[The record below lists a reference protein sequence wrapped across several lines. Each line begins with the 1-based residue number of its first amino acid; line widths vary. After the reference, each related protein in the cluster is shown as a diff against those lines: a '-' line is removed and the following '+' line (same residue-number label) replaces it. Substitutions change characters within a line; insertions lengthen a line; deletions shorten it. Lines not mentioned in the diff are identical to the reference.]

1 MSVDN
6 PQVPHR
12 GLLTICVMAAT
23 IMQALDTTIANVA
36 LPYMQGSLSATQD
49 QITWVLTSYI
59 VSAAI
64 MMPTTGFFSARFGRK
79 KLLIAAVTGF
89 TIASGL
95 CGAAQTLGQMV
106 VFRLLQGVFGA
117 ALVPMSQAILLDSYP
132 REKHGSA
139 MAMWGVGVMVG
150 PILGPM
156 LGGWLTEYYNWRWV
170 FYINVPIGI
179 AVVFGL
185 VAVLSESKLQDTRFD
200 WFGFATLSLA
210 VGALQMML
218 DRGQLI
224 DWFSSRE
231 IVLEATLSGLA
242 LYLFVV
248 HSTTAEKPFIDPR
261 LFADHN
267 FRVGIALIFVVG
279 VILLASIAL
288 LTPYLQTLMGY
299 PVLTA
304 GLILGPRGVGTM
316 IAMMIVGRLIN
327 RIDPRVFLMIGFGLT
342 AISLNEMT
350 TFTPDVASTTL
361 LWNGIVQGFGLGF
374 LFTPLSTVTFA
385 TLPPHLRTQATSLF
399 SLLRNLGSSIG
410 VSVVMF
416 MLERNTQAMHS
427 QLAQYATPLN
437 PALHAPFV
445 SQIWNLKTLAGR
457 TALNME
463 ITRQAEIIAYMNDYK
478 LMAILALAATP
489 LVLLLGKPQAQRN
502 ADPAHAAAM
511 E

>member
-1 MSVDN
+1 MSPAD
-6 PQVPHR
+6 PQVPNR
-12 GLLTICVMAAT
+12 GLLTVCVMAAT

-64 MMPTTGFFSARFGRK
+64 FMPTTGFLTARFGRK
-79 KLLIAAVTGF
+79 KLLITAVAGF

-139 MAMWGVGVMVG
+139 MAIWGVGVMVG

-170 FYINVPIGI
+170 FYINVPIGV

-185 VAVLSESKLQDTRFD
+185 IAVLTESKTERTRFD
-200 WFGFATLSLA
+200 WFGFGTLSLA

-218 DRGQLI
+218 DRGQLV
-224 DWFSSRE
+224 DWFASTE
-231 IVLEATLSGLA
+231 IVIEAGLAALA
-242 LYLFVV
+242 LYLFLV
-248 HSTTAEKPFIDPR
+248 HTATAEKPFIDPQ
-261 LFADHN
+261 LFRDHN
-267 FRVGIALIFVVG
+267 FRVGIMLIFVVG
-279 VILLASIAL
+279 VILLASVAL

-304 GLILGPRGVGTM
+304 GLILGPRGIGTM
-316 IAMMIVGRLIN
+316 VAMMIVGRLITKV
-327 RIDPRVFLMIGFGLT
+327 DPRVFLMIGFGLS
-342 AISLNEMT
+342 AISLYDMT
-350 TFTPDVASTTL
+350 AFTPDVSSRTL
-361 LWNGIVQGFGLGF
+361 LWNGILQGTGLGF

-385 TLPPHLRTQATSLF
+385 TLPAHLRTQATALF

-410 VSVVMF
+410 VSVVIF
-416 MLERNTQAMHS
+416 MLARNTQAIHAE
-427 QLAQYATPLN
+427 LAQYANPLN
-437 PALHAPFV
+437 PALRHFPV
-445 SQIWNLKTLAGR
+445 DRIWDLKTMAGR
-457 TALNME
+457 AALNME
-463 ITRQAEIIAYMNDYK
+463 ITKQAEIIAYMNDYK
-478 LMAILALAATP
+478 LLAILALAAAP
-489 LVLLLGKPQAQRN
+489 LVLLLGKPQSRAV
-502 ADPAHAAAM
+502 DPAHAVM

>member
-1 MSVDN
+1 MSADN
-6 PQVPHR
+6 PQVPNR
-12 GLLTICVMAAT
+12 GLLTVCVMAAT

-59 VSAAI
+59 VAAAI
-64 MMPTTGFFSARFGRK
+64 FMPTTGFLSARFGRK
-79 KLLIAAVTGF
+79 KLLIAAVAGF
-89 TIASGL
+89 TVASGL

-139 MAMWGVGVMVG
+139 MAIWGVGVMVG

-185 VAVLSESKLQDTRFD
+185 LAALTESRTQDMRFD

-210 VGALQMML
+210 VGALQMLL
-218 DRGQLI
+218 DRGQLV
-224 DWFSSRE
+224 DWFSSTE
-231 IVLEATLSGLA
+231 IIVEAALA
-242 LYLFVV
+242 ALAFYLFLV
-248 HSTTAEKPFIDPR
+248 HMATADKPFIDPH

-267 FRVGIALIFVVG
+267 FRVGVTLIFVVG
-279 VILLASIAL
+279 VILLASVAL

-316 IAMMIVGRLIN
+316 VAMMIVGRLIA
-327 RIDPRVFLMIGFGLT
+327 RVDPRVFLLLGFGLS
-342 AISLNEMT
+342 SLSLYEMT
-350 TFTPDVASTTL
+350 RFTPDVDSRTL
-361 LWNGIVQGFGLGF
+361 LINGIVQGTGLGF

-385 TLPPHLRTQATSLF
+385 TLPVHLRTQATALF

-416 MLERNTQAMHS
+416 MLARNIQTMHAELVHNAS
-427 QLAQYATPLN
+427 PLN
-437 PALHAPFV
+437 PALRNFAAD
-445 SQIWNLKTLAGR
+445 QIWNLKTLAGR
-457 TALNME
+457 AALNME
-463 ITRQAEIIAYMNDYK
+463 ITKQAEIIAYMNDYK
-478 LMAILALAATP
+478 LLAILALAAAP
-489 LVLLLGKPQAQRN
+489 LVLLLGKPQDRMVGP
-502 ADPAHAAAM
+502 DHAAAM
-511 E
+511 D

>member
-1 MSVDN
+1 MSSAD
-6 PQVPHR
+6 PQVPNR
-12 GLLTICVMAAT
+12 GLLTVCVMAAT

-36 LPYMQGSLSATQD
+36 LPYMQGSLTATQD

-64 MMPTTGFFSARFGRK
+64 FMPTTGFLAARFGRK
-79 KLLIAAVTGF
+79 KLLITAVAGF

-117 ALVPMSQAILLDSYP
+117 SLVPMSQAILLDSYP

-139 MAMWGVGVMVG
+139 MAIWGVGVMVG

-185 VAVLSESKLQDTRFD
+185 IAVLTESKTEDTRFD
-200 WFGFATLSLA
+200 WFGFGTLSLA

-218 DRGQLI
+218 DRGQLV
-224 DWFSSRE
+224 DWFASTE
-231 IVLEATLSGLA
+231 IVIEAGLAALA
-242 LYLFVV
+242 LYLFLV
-248 HSTTAEKPFIDPR
+248 HTATAEKPFIDPQ
-261 LFADHN
+261 LFRDHN
-267 FRVGIALIFVVG
+267 FRVGIMLIFVVG
-279 VILLASIAL
+279 VILLASVAL

-304 GLILGPRGVGTM
+304 GLILGPRGIGTM
-316 IAMMIVGRLIN
+316 VAMMIVGRLITKV
-327 RIDPRVFLMIGFGLT
+327 DPRVFLMIGFGLS
-342 AISLNEMT
+342 AISLYDMT
-350 TFTPDVASTTL
+350 AFTPDVSSRTL
-361 LWNGIVQGFGLGF
+361 LWNGILQGTGLGF

-385 TLPPHLRTQATSLF
+385 TLPAHLRTQATALF

-410 VSVVMF
+410 VSVVIF
-416 MLERNTQAMHS
+416 MLARNTQAIHAE
-427 QLAQYATPLN
+427 LAQYANPLN
-437 PALHAPFV
+437 PALRHFPV
-445 SQIWNLKTLAGR
+445 DRIWDLKTMAGR
-457 TALNME
+457 AALNME
-463 ITRQAEIIAYMNDYK
+463 ITKQAEIIAYMNDYK
-478 LMAILALAATP
+478 LLAILALAAAP
-489 LVLLLGKPQAQRN
+489 LVLLLGKPQSRAV
-502 ADPAHAAAM
+502 DPAHAVM

>member
-1 MSVDN
+1 MSGAD
-6 PQVPHR
+6 PQVPNR
-12 GLLTICVMAAT
+12 GLLTVCVMAAT

-64 MMPTTGFFSARFGRK
+64 FMPTTGFLTARFGRK
-79 KLLIAAVTGF
+79 KLLIAAVAGF
-89 TIASGL
+89 TLASGL

-106 VFRLLQGVFGA
+106 IFRLLQGVFGA

-139 MAMWGVGVMVG
+139 MAIWGVGVMVG

-170 FYINVPIGI
+170 FYINVPIGV

-185 VAVLSESKLQDTRFD
+185 LAVLTESKTQQMRFD

-224 DWFSSRE
+224 DWFASTE
-231 IVLEATLSGLA
+231 IVVEAALAALA
-242 LYLFVV
+242 LYLFLV
-248 HSTTAEKPFIDPR
+248 HMATADRPFIDPH
-261 LFADHN
+261 LFADRN
-267 FRVGIALIFVVG
+267 FRVGVMLIFVVG
-279 VILLASIAL
+279 VILLASVAL

-304 GLILGPRGVGTM
+304 GLILGPRGIGTM
-316 IAMMIVGRLIN
+316 VAMMIVGRLIN
-327 RIDPRVFLMIGFGLT
+327 RVDPRVFLLIGLGLS
-342 AISLNEMT
+342 SLSLYEMT
-350 TFTPDVASTTL
+350 GFTPDVSSKML
-361 LWNGIVQGFGLGF
+361 LWNGIIQGFGLGF

-385 TLPPHLRTQATSLF
+385 TLPAHLRTQATALF
-399 SLLRNLGSSIG
+399 SLLRNLGSSVG

-416 MLERNTQAMHS
+416 MLARNTQALHA
-427 QLAQYATPLN
+427 QLAQFANPLN
-437 PALHAPFV
+437 SALQAPGV
-445 SQIWNLKTLAGR
+445 AHIWSLKTLAGR
-457 TALNME
+457 AALNME

-478 LMAILALAATP
+478 MLAILALAAAP
-489 LVLLLGKPQAQRN
+489 LVLLLGRPQDRMI
-502 ADPAHAAAM
+502 DPAHAAAM